1 MALHAE
7 SVTQGLADL
16 SHLCVCSNEA
26 VEKGRASMG
35 EKGKGMVASCSQLQE
50 KGLKDSFLA
59 RGPQKLFLYNILLQ
73 TLA

>member
-35 EKGKGMVASCSQLQE
+35 EKGEGMVAS
-50 KGLKDSFLA
+50 
-59 RGPQKLFLYNILLQ
+59 
-73 TLA
+73 

>member
-35 EKGKGMVASCSQLQE
+35 EKGEGMVASCPQLQE

-59 RGPQKLFLYNILLQ
+59 RGLQKLFLYNILLQ